1 MRKCFVLVFSV
12 LVLAASRSTAQ
23 DAKGASAKPLENL
36 IGTVTAVDT
45 AAHTITVKQDKTGT
59 ERTVELANTKTL
71 IKVAPGAK
79 DLKSAARITADEL
92 AVGDRVDVRGSTPEG
107 NPNGFAARAL
117 ILMSARD
124 LQSARQAQVAAWQHS
139 TAGVVTSVEPSTGKL
154 TITTRTPEGPKPITV
169 DTSQATQFTR
179 YSPATPGT
187 PASSSLGDI
196 QVGDQ
201 VRVIGDKSA
210 DGANITAQR
219 LYSGAFRT
227 ISGTVLSIAPDGKE
241 LTIRNLTNK
250 QPVQVTL
257 NDASAVRKLPP
268 MVAMMLARRLN
279 PAARAGGEGPG
290 GGNPR
295 EGGGGPPAGGNG
307 ETPQASSEGTN
318 GGAPGGGMHMHARG
332 SGDISQMIEQ
342 LPTEPVSDLKTG
354 DAVVVAGVATSADNS
369 QLLATNVIAG
379 VEPILQSAPTR
390 QSRDS
395 LGGDWGLGE
404 MASPE

>member
-12 LVLAASRSTAQ
+12 LVLAVCRSSAQ
-23 DAKGASAKPLENL
+23 DANGPSAKPLENL

-45 AAHTITVKQDKTGT
+45 AAHAITIKQDKTGT

-79 DLKSAARITADEL
+79 DLKSAVRITADEL

-107 NPNGFAARAL
+107 NPTEFAARAL

-124 LQSARQAQVAAWQHS
+124 LQSARQAQMAAWQHS
-139 TAGVVTSVEPSTGKL
+139 TAGVVTAVEGSTGKL
-154 TITTRTPEGPKPITV
+154 TLTTRTPEGPKPVTI

-179 YSPATPGT
+179 YSPATPGV
-187 PASSSLGDI
+187 PASSSLGEI
-196 QVGDQ
+196 QIGDQ

-210 DGANITAQR
+210 DGSTITAQR

-241 LTIRNLTNK
+241 LTVRNLANK
-250 QPVQVTL
+250 QPVEVRL

-268 MVAMMLARRLN
+268 TVAMMLARRLN
-279 PAARAGGEGPG
+279 PAAAGAGGPG
-290 GGNPR
+290 GSPR
-295 EGGGGPPAGGNG
+295 EGGGPPPGANTQAPPATGSG
-307 ETPQASSEGTN
+307 AAN
-318 GGAPGGGMHMHARG
+318 GGQPPGGGMRMRARG
-332 SGDISQMIEQ
+332 GDISQMIEQ
-342 LPTEPVSDLKTG
+342 LPTEPISDLKAG
-354 DAVVVAGVATSADNS
+354 DAVVVAGLATSPDNS
-369 QLLATNVIAG
+369 RLLATNVIAG

-404 MASPE
+404 MATPE